1 MTARLCRYMAWRFF
15 GEIQLTGVGFPAGS
29 ILAAQR
35 PLMGTQAIII
45 SEKRLEGMMPRT
57 FLRVL
62 PSGARPSLF
71 SGD

>member
-1 MTARLCRYMAWRFF
+1 METQTTFVSARRI
-15 GEIQLTGVGFPAGS
+15 ENT
-29 ILAAQR
+29 
-35 PLMGTQAIII
+35 
-45 SEKRLEGMMPRT
+45 MPRT

>member
-1 MTARLCRYMAWRFF
+1 M
-15 GEIQLTGVGFPAGS
+15 E
-29 ILAAQR
+29 
-35 PLMGTQAIII
+35 TQTIIV
-45 SEKRLEGMMPRT
+45 SAKRIETTMPRT

>member
-1 MTARLCRYMAWRFF
+1 MKLGAF
-15 GEIQLTGVGFPAGS
+15 GGIQLSGAKFTAGS

-35 PLMGTQAIII
+35 PLMGTQAIIV

>member
-1 MTARLCRYMAWRFF
+1 
-15 GEIQLTGVGFPAGS
+15 
-29 ILAAQR
+29 
-35 PLMGTQAIII
+35 MGTQVIIV